1 MKRVFGII
9 LGTTAL
15 LGCNNPTVDPPVL
28 TACPTT
34 ITIGPGNSYT
44 PTACS
49 LKTGTEITIQSEGNH
64 PLTGTGAGQ
73 TIIEV
78 TSAQKLTFTETGT
91 FNYNCKNHGGTGTG
105 MSGKIIVTAP

>member
-1 MKRVFGII
+1 MKKIICII
-9 LGTTAL
+9 LSATL
-15 LGCNNPTVDPPVL
+15 LGCNNKPTVDPPTL
-28 TACPTT
+28 EACPSI

-44 PTACS
+44 PAACS
-49 LKTGTEITIQSEGNH
+49 LKTGIEITIQSEGSH

-78 TSAQKLTFTETGT
+78 TAPQKLIFTQAGT
-91 FNYNCKNHGGTGTG
+91 FNYNCKQHGGVGTG